1 MVAEVIINRTAKKL
15 NRTFDYNI
23 PNNLEDLIIIGS
35 KVVVPF
41 GKGGKTEIGFV
52 VGIKEKSKYEVKDI
66 IRIEDNITDKQ
77 IELARWMAK
86 KYFCNVSDCIK
97 LMLTPGT
104 RSKEIKVQ
112 NKIINT
118 IYLKKDIEEIEI
130 DIEEGKIKSEKQRK
144 VLNFVKDN
152 EGATVPEIEMLTDC
166 SRSIVNTL
174 IKNGY
179 LELVEKTI
187 KRNPLKDKDV
197 DKTKFLKLSQEQQD
211 AYMKVEKS
219 IGKEEFREFLLYGVT
234 GSRKD

>member
-1 MVAEVIINRTAKKL
+1 MVAEVIINSTAKKL
-15 NRTFDYNI
+15 NKVFDYNI
-23 PNNLEDLIIIGS
+23 PKHLEDFITIGS
-35 KVVVPF
+35 KVLVPF
-41 GKGGKTEIGFV
+41 GKMKKLEEAYVIK
-52 VGIKEKSKYEVKDI
+52 IKEKSNYEIKDIAKVEDI
-66 IRIEDNITDKQ
+66 IREDQ
-77 IELARWMAK
+77 IALAKWMAT
-86 KYFCNVSDCIK
+86 KYFTNVSDCIK

>member
-1 MVAEVIINRTAKKL
+1 
-15 NRTFDYNI
+15 
-23 PNNLEDLIIIGS
+23 
-35 KVVVPF
+35 
-41 GKGGKTEIGFV
+41 
-52 VGIKEKSKYEVKDI
+52 
-66 IRIEDNITDKQ
+66 
-77 IELARWMAK
+77 
-86 KYFCNVSDCIK
+86 
-97 LMLTPGT
+97 MLTPGT